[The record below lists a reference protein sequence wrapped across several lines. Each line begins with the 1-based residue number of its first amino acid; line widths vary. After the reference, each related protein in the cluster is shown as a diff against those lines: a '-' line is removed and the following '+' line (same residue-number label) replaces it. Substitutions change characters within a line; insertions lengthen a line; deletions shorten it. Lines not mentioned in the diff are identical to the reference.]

1 MGGATR
7 FPGIAF
13 LVLMA
18 GLSRAAAGEFAF
30 PANCT
35 IGDDCFIQMMPDM
48 DPGHG
53 ATDPFCGSATRD
65 GYPGTDIRLLSMAE
79 ITKGVD
85 VFAMSGGTVIEAR
98 DGLTDKIVRSRKD
111 AETVFGREC
120 GNGVAI
126 DHGNATV
133 THYCHMRQESVTVAA
148 GDRVA
153 KGQKIGEIGAS
164 GMAYYPGLHVAVTR
178 NGKIVDPV
186 SGRRAGEPCSKTAEA
201 GRSLFSSAK
210 LRGTKFGETEF
221 LGSGLTGAN
230 VAAGRLSKLGPPGDI
245 TAHSARLIAWS
256 WLVNIRRGDRVRL
269 QLFGPAG
276 GIVAAKTTLPAI
288 KPQAELAIYAGRSGR
303 PAPGRYRVVVDLLRE
318 GEPVKTDE
326 KSIVIAG

>member
-1 MGGATR
+1 MRGAMR
-7 FPGIAF
+7 FQGIAF
-13 LVLMA
+13 LTLIL

-79 ITKGVD
+79 ISRGVE

-98 DGLTDKIVRSRKD
+98 DGLADKIVRSKED
-111 AETVFGREC
+111 AENVFGHEC

-126 DHGNATV
+126 DHGSTTV
-133 THYCHMRQESVTVAA
+133 TYYCHMRRESVAVAP

-178 NGKIVDPV
+178 NGNIVDPV
-186 SGRRAGEPCSKTAEA
+186 SGRLAGETCSTTADT
-201 GRSLFSSAK
+201 GRSLFSGNK
-210 LRGTKFGETEF
+210 LRGTTFGGTEF

-230 VAAGRLSKLGPPGDI
+230 VAAGRLSKLGPPEEI

-288 KPQAELAIYAGRSGR
+288 KPQAELAIYAGRNGK
-303 PAPGRYRVVVDLLRE
+303 PAPGRYRVVVDLLRD
-318 GEPVKTDE
+318 GEPVKTDV